1 MEERGDEAFTN
12 VLRQMRRWAVS
23 YSDQGPISLGYRLGH
38 IRGDSRA
45 FRAVIYNKSAIVL
58 DMLRRLVGDTAFFRG
73 LRRFYFE
80 SRFHKAGTDDVKK
93 AFEAE
98 SGETLDRFF
107 EGWIFSSDL
116 PSVRVDHQLVVGGSE
131 GPVVRLV
138 FEQEQPE
145 LFDLVIPLAVRYISG
160 RADIHEIRVRE
171 RRTEVTLP
179 LKGQLKSVDPDP
191 DRITLA
197 KFK

>member
-1 MEERGDEAFTN
+1 
-12 VLRQMRRWAVS
+12 
-23 YSDQGPISLGYRLGH
+23 
-38 IRGDSRA
+38 
-45 FRAVIYNKSAIVL
+45 
-58 DMLRRLVGDTAFFRG
+58 
-73 LRRFYFE
+73 
-80 SRFHKAGTDDVKK
+80 
-93 AFEAE
+93 
-98 SGETLDRFF
+98 
-107 EGWIFSSDL
+107 
-116 PSVRVDHQLVVGGSE
+116 
-131 GPVVRLV
+131 VVRLV

-160 RADIHEIRVRE
+160 RADTHEVRVRE